1 MQPVKHGIS
10 PNYSVSKS
18 HAITSMREI
27 NDMTVSQLKMIYIY
41 LSKINPDNVNTKS
54 VTISLKDYIYI
65 MGKQHATRPKE
76 FLELSKEMVRI
87 TTTIPLTDENNNI
100 TGFSTYPVFSKFSVY
115 KNTKDRLWYV
125 TIECHDDLLIHF
137 FNLQSH
143 YSSFKLW
150 NLSSLNTVPHIRLYD
165 LLQQYKGMSKIYDMD
180 TLRAV
185 TGTENKYARWDNF
198 KSKVLDEAK
207 EIFAEKT
214 DIIFDYE
221 LISGNYRQVAGI
233 KFNIKPNPNAEAN
246 RLAVY
251 QEFSYNE
258 EIEQSVKQITKPPIL
273 ESSPLAKELYNI
285 CEGNFTEK
293 QIQALEVI
301 LKEIVFPGYS
311 KGIEGTEQTFLPG
324 QYGYVE
330 CISYLKMFYKYTLEK
345 NPKNKYKY
353 LKKVLENQ
361 KDELNKTS

>member
-18 HAITSMREI
+18 NAMTSMREI
-27 NDMTVSQLKMIYIY
+27 NDMTANQLKMIYTY
-41 LSKINPDNVNTKS
+41 LSKINPDNVATKS

-65 MGKQHATRPKE
+65 MGKQHAARPKE
-76 FLELSKEMVRI
+76 FLELSKEMVRL
-87 TTTIPLTDENNNI
+87 TTTIPLTDENNHI
-100 TGFSTYPVFSKFSVY
+100 TGFSTYPVFSKFAVY
-115 KNTKDRLWYV
+115 KNSKDKLWYV

-150 NLSSLNTVPHIRLYD
+150 NLSALNTVPHIRLYD
-165 LLQQYKGMSKIYDMD
+165 LLQQYKGMSKIYDIN

-185 TGTENKYARWDNF
+185 TGTENKYTRWDNF
-198 KSKVLDEAK
+198 KNKVLDEAQ
-207 EIFAEKT
+207 ELFAEKT

-221 LISGNYRQVAGI
+221 VIVGNYRQITGI

-246 RLAVY
+246 RLSVY
-251 QEFSYNE
+251 QEFNYDE
-258 EIEQSVKQITKPPIL
+258 EIEQSVQQITKPPIL
-273 ESSPLAKELYNI
+273 QSSPLTKELYNI
-285 CEGNFTEK
+285 CEGSFTEK
-293 QIQALEVI
+293 QIKTLETI

-311 KGIEGTEQTFLPG
+311 EGIEGIEYSFSPG
-324 QYGYVE
+324 QYGYVK
-330 CISYLKMFYKYTLEK
+330 CTSYLKTFYSYTVEK

-361 KDELNKTS
+361 KDELK

>member
-54 VTISLKDYIYI
+54 VTISLKDYVYI

-150 NLSSLNTVPHIRLYD
+150 NLSALSTVPHIRLYD

-185 TGTENKYARWDNF
+185 TGTENKYTRWDNF

-221 LISGNYRQVAGI
+221 LISGNYRQIAGI

-246 RLAVY
+246 RLSVY
-251 QEFSYNE
+251 QEFSYIE

-293 QIQALEVI
+293 QIQALEII

-311 KGIEGTEQTFLPG
+311 ESMEGIETTFLPG

-330 CISYLKMFYKYTLEK
+330 CTSYLKMFYKYTLDK
-345 NPKNKYKY
+345 NPQNKYKY

-361 KDELNKTS
+361 KDELNKKS